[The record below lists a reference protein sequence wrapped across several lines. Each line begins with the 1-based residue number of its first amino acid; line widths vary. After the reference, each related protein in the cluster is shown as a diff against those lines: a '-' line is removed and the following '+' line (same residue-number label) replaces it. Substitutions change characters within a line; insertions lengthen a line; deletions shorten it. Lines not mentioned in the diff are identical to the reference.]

1 MDSIG
6 KSIRIKG
13 DIEGSEDITIEG
25 RIDGRVL
32 LDEHHLTIG
41 PSGNV
46 HGEITGKLVS
56 VLGTV
61 VGDITANE
69 RIDVQNSGVING
81 DLSAPNLL
89 IVEGAVINGAI
100 SMGEKPALAPAQE
113 LEVGP
118 GPASQQPS
126 VSSF

>member
-1 MDSIG
+1 MTTIG

-25 RIDGRVL
+25 CIDGRVVMN
-32 LDEHHLTIG
+32 EHHLTIG
-41 PSGNV
+41 PNGNV

-69 RIDVQNSGVING
+69 RIHVQNSGVIDG
-81 DLSAPNLL
+81 DLAAPKLL
-89 IVEGAVINGAI
+89 IVEGAVINGVIRSKMTTRAI
-100 SMGEKPALAPAQE
+100 LT
-113 LEVGP
+113 
-118 GPASQQPS
+118 
-126 VSSF
+126 

>member
-1 MDSIG
+1 MATIG

-13 DIEGSEDITIEG
+13 DIEASEDITIEG
-25 RIDGRVL
+25 RIDGRVVMN
-32 LDEHHLTIG
+32 EHHLTIG
-41 PSGNV
+41 HNGNV

-69 RIDVQNSGVING
+69 RIDVQNSGVIDG
-81 DLSAPNLL
+81 DLAAPKLL

-100 SMGEKPALAPAQE
+100 SMKEKPALAPAQE

-118 GPASQQPS
+118 GPASQRPS

>member
-1 MDSIG
+1 MATIG
-6 KSIRIKG
+6 ESIRIKG

-25 RIDGRVL
+25 RIDGRVV

-61 VGDITANE
+61 VGDITADE

-100 SMGEKPALAPAQE
+100 SMREKPALAAAQE

-118 GPASQQPS
+118 GSASQQPS
-126 VSSF
+126 ISSF

>member
-1 MDSIG
+1 MATIG

-13 DIEGSEDITIEG
+13 DIEASEDITIEG
-25 RIDGRVL
+25 RIDGRVVMN
-32 LDEHHLTIG
+32 EHHLTIG
-41 PSGNV
+41 HNGNV

-69 RIDVQNSGVING
+69 RIDVQNSGVIDG
-81 DLSAPNLL
+81 DLAAPKLL

-100 SMGEKPALAPAQE
+100 RSKMTTRAILT
-113 LEVGP
+113 
-118 GPASQQPS
+118 
-126 VSSF
+126 